1 MVFDKRMVKGIISM
15 GSELELTLKQAT
27 FCKLA
32 LARGS
37 LYRPVNY
44 SFAVSQS
51 SFIRAH
57 CEPRID
63 IVRSR

>member
-1 MVFDKRMVKGIISM
+1 M